1 MEGTDEF
8 TELWWPPLTIIIQIT
23 NKITIVFGDFVSSQ
37 INKAPQ
43 ILGSRKESVPSKLEC
58 L

>member
-1 MEGTDEF
+1 ME
-8 TELWWPPLTIIIQIT
+8 LLNIQIT